1 MNKGSS
7 TEYFA
12 TVSADFMN
20 KALPTFVHGECI
32 RVHFPAGAI
41 RNRLHC
47 RPTQNL
53 TTFGIGKT
61 HFAPNA
67 SKSTLTKKRERFMK
81 LHRPVPLVFCTCH
94 KTNYFDCA
102 AFHSDSPWVNQSGA
116 ALLLFHFQFNQKS
129 RILRIKGREGDEK
142 TRARLT
148 LEPAHPRLHR

>member
-32 RVHFPAGAI
+32 SVHFPAGAI

-61 HFAPNA
+61 YFAPNA

-94 KTNYFDCA
+94 KTLGKSIRRCA
-102 AFHSDSPWVNQSGA
+102 SPLSLSIQPKVP
-116 ALLLFHFQFNQKS
+116 H
-129 RILRIKGREGDEK
+129 
-142 TRARLT
+142 
-148 LEPAHPRLHR
+148 PAHQRPRGRRENTREVDTGAGTSASAQMNSQLM